1 MAFTSETKK
10 ELENYISGHLPNKEW
25 YESHFYPFIENKS
38 LRDRLIVEFINAR
51 KIYKFF
57 EGLQASDELLL
68 AQIKTQVIMYVSI
81 QEAVVNYLL
90 FELFEETN
98 TVKNLL
104 FQERL
109 VKIGIP
115 GHKLEKIA
123 KELEHDKKDIIPC
136 YNKVQAVDKTK
147 IRYEQKVAALLEL
160 NLISEGLAD
169 DLVKLYEYRNTVHI
183 EDEMKKKLV
192 YDLNMGELAY
202 RRVEGLSIEVSNA
215 LEKLE
220 SI

>member
-1 MAFTSETKK
+1 
-10 ELENYISGHLPNKEW
+10 
-25 YESHFYPFIENKS
+25 
-38 LRDRLIVEFINAR
+38 
-51 KIYKFF
+51 
-57 EGLQASDELLL
+57 
-68 AQIKTQVIMYVSI
+68 MYVSI

-136 YNKVQAVDKTK
+136 YKKVQAVDKTK

-160 NLISEGLAD
+160 NQGKILLLLA
-169 DLVKLYEYRNTVHI
+169 
-183 EDEMKKKLV
+183 
-192 YDLNMGELAY
+192 AQ
-202 RRVEGLSIEVSNA
+202 VS
-215 LEKLE
+215 
-220 SI
+220 

>member
-1 MAFTSETKK
+1 M
-10 ELENYISGHLPNKEW
+10 
-25 YESHFYPFIENKS
+25 
-38 LRDRLIVEFINAR
+38 RDRLIVEFINAR

-115 GHKLEKIA
+115 GHKLK
-123 KELEHDKKDIIPC
+123 
-136 YNKVQAVDKTK
+136 NSQRT
-147 IRYEQKVAALLEL
+147 
-160 NLISEGLAD
+160 G
-169 DLVKLYEYRNTVHI
+169 T
-183 EDEMKKKLV
+183 
-192 YDLNMGELAY
+192 
-202 RRVEGLSIEVSNA
+202 
-215 LEKLE
+215 
-220 SI
+220 

>member
-160 NLISEGLAD
+160 NLISKGLAD

-183 EDEMKKKLV
+183 EAEMKK
-192 YDLNMGELAY
+192 
-202 RRVEGLSIEVSNA
+202 
-215 LEKLE
+215 
-220 SI
+220 

>member
-109 VKIGIP
+109 VKIGINSQRT
-115 GHKLEKIA
+115 G
-123 KELEHDKKDIIPC
+123 
-136 YNKVQAVDKTK
+136 T
-147 IRYEQKVAALLEL
+147 
-160 NLISEGLAD
+160 
-169 DLVKLYEYRNTVHI
+169 
-183 EDEMKKKLV
+183 
-192 YDLNMGELAY
+192 
-202 RRVEGLSIEVSNA
+202 
-215 LEKLE
+215 
-220 SI
+220 

>member
-81 QEAVVNYLL
+81 QE
-90 FELFEETN
+90 
-98 TVKNLL
+98 K
-104 FQERL
+104 
-109 VKIGIP
+109 
-115 GHKLEKIA
+115 
-123 KELEHDKKDIIPC
+123 
-136 YNKVQAVDKTK
+136 
-147 IRYEQKVAALLEL
+147 RYYSML
-160 NLISEGLAD
+160 
-169 DLVKLYEYRNTVHI
+169 
-183 EDEMKKKLV
+183 
-192 YDLNMGELAY
+192 
-202 RRVEGLSIEVSNA
+202 
-215 LEKLE
+215 
-220 SI
+220 

>member
-1 MAFTSETKK
+1 MKIKLKLKSDKTIVQVVLQKNE
-10 ELENYISGHLPNKEW
+10 ELIGRELTAIS
-25 YESHFYPFIENKS
+25 
-38 LRDRLIVEFINAR
+38 
-51 KIYKFF
+51 
-57 EGLQASDELLL
+57 
-68 AQIKTQVIMYVSI
+68 
-81 QEAVVNYLL
+81 
-90 FELFEETN
+90 TN

-115 GHKLEKIA
+115 GHKLEKIS

-183 EDEMKKKLV
+183 EAEMKKKLV
-192 YDLNMGELAY
+192 YDLSMGELAY

-220 SI
+220 ST